1 MQQTVSLVEWDQ
13 VSSKSPGEVER
24 ALQEDQVQM
33 ESCHE
38 FYPAWGDSDRLAVF
52 LGFALLW
59 VGDNGPREMA
69 LHVREGL
76 YPILGQQ
83 YQKDELGLSSV
94 TEGVIAVTLSPES
107 IATMVSHCREL
118 DGEAL
123 EGLLRAGQPKLLEA
137 FDEREVPLPGYMK
150 QWTDVLEIAHE
161 RGRGIFLFV
170 G

>member
-1 MQQTVSLVEWDQ
+1 MQQTVSLVEWRQ
-13 VSSKSPGEVER
+13 VSSMSPEEVER
-24 ALQEDQVQM
+24 ALQEDRVRM

-38 FYPAWGDSDRLAVF
+38 FYPTWGDSDRLAVF

-59 VGDNGPREMA
+59 VGDDGPREMA

-83 YQKDELGLSSV
+83 YQKDELGLSAV
-94 TEGVIAVTLSPES
+94 TEGVIAVSLSPET
-107 IATMVSHCREL
+107 IATMVSHCRAL

-123 EGLLRAGQPKLLEA
+123 EALLRVKQPKLLEG
-137 FDEREVPLPGYMK
+137 FDKREVSLPGYMK

-161 RGRGIFLFV
+161 RGRRIFLFV